1 MATRRWPHVWS
12 NSLVSRLDFLVQK
25 ARATHRVLASLFRT
39 GPASLQSRHGR
50 RTLSTWLH
58 RSKAGQAG
66 TPISKCVS
74 ARLSVHMQWVKSRSC
89 KPQRLPSTLASW
101 SPPHRTTVSNPHIN
115 LVCSVAQGG
124 FSCHQ
129 PNCKFNVDAN
139 SGHAFGILLAAAGAL
154 RPCGAPAPVN

>member
-12 NSLVSRLDFLVQK
+12 NSLVSRLAFLVQK
-25 ARATHRVLASLFRT
+25 ARATHRVSASLFRT
-39 GPASLQSRHGR
+39 GPASLQSKRGR

-66 TPISKCVS
+66 THISKCVS
-74 ARLSVHMQWVKSRSC
+74 ARSSVHMQWVNSHSG
-89 KPQRLPSTLASW
+89 KPQRLPNPLASW

-115 LVCSVAQGG
+115 LVCGVAHGG
-124 FSCHQ
+124 IICHQ

-139 SGHAFGILLAAAGAL
+139 MGHRFAILMAHVGAL
-154 RPCGAPAPVN
+154 RPSGSGAS